1 MAKNQAPKKPAAPKF
16 VQVHYEE
23 LAGDTLA
30 YAVAEVLNL
39 AEDNYIFNDD
49 GTVTNVGNFNPHHD
63 WNEVGPLFDQFAPA
77 FSIQRIQGRRSF
89 YAVLATTPRVAGGH
103 GHTHPVAL
111 CRAIVVAHLEPE
123 DRGLIA
129 VPESLLP
136 SQVEWL
142 ALERNESQ
150 GQLALDHGPQHSAQ
164 DWKQPQAK
172 PTQEADKGA
181 QVAPKPAQED
191 KPQATPA
198 KGQEKPQEAPKQA
211 SLDVGQDKPGAA
223 PAQAKPAAN
232 PAPGKPLPQ
241 GKHAQAL
248 AAHAEGKGGKK

>member
-1 MAKNQAPKKPAAPKF
+1 MAKPQQPKKPTAPKF

-39 AEDNYIFNDD
+39 AEDNYTFNDD

-63 WNEVGPLFDQFAPA
+63 WSEVGPLFEQFAPA

-89 YAVLATTPRVAGGH
+89 YAVIATTPRVAGAH

-150 GQLALDHGPQHSAQ
+150 GQLALDHGPQSSAL
-164 DWKQPQAK
+164 DWQNRQA
-172 PTQEADKGA
+172 PATPAQEPAKGA
-181 QVAPKPAQED
+181 QEGEKPAQVSQ
-191 KPQATPA
+191 PPA
-198 KGQEKPQEAPKQA
+198 KPQEAPKQA
-211 SLDVGQDKPGAA
+211 SLDVGQDKPAA
-223 PAQAKPAAN
+223 TPATPAQDKPATGK
-232 PAPGKPLPQ
+232 PAPQ
-241 GKHAQAL
+241 GRHAQAL